1 MPPHFESFM
10 RYRWFEE
17 KDGESIKF
25 LCDKNQIALPHP
37 ESSILVA
44 EDEGQIEGFAG
55 LVNLTFLEPLISD
68 NPIAAVK
75 LFDLIQGILIN
86 QKIKNLYCYC
96 DPDKR
101 ELFEKAGFSVFQEN
115 KILMKKEIG

>member
-1 MPPHFESFM
+1 M
-10 RYRWFEE
+10 RYRWMEI

-44 EDEGQIEGFAG
+44 EDEGEIEGFAG

-68 NPIAAVK
+68 NPLVAVK

-86 QKIKNLYCYC
+86 QKIKSLYCYC
-96 DPDKR
+96 SDDKV
-101 ELFEKAGFSVFQEN
+101 ELFKKAGFEIFQE
-115 KILMKKEIG
+115 KKVLMRKEI